1 MANHGREMDGER
13 NHTSRLNE
21 PFVTVRPPPID
32 ITSLA
37 VKGASIHY
45 IRPEEGGGIKR
56 YSKFADKHYINSADR
71 GGAKIQK
78 MLFTSYM
85 DGYTLNSSYRDR
97 QRDRSLLLG
106 NFSVGNFL

>member
-1 MANHGREMDGER
+1 MDGER

-71 GGAKIQK
+71 GGGK
-78 MLFTSYM
+78 
-85 DGYTLNSSYRDR
+85 NSKNVVYVIYGWISPKLVVP
-97 QRDRSLLLG
+97 RSLPSPRQ
-106 NFSVGNFL
+106 FQRW